1 MIMVVRKRVLL
12 VDDEQAILKV
22 FSIQLRV
29 SGYEV
34 ITALSGQEA
43 LELVDSAKPD
53 IMLLDIVMPGVDGF
67 EVLQK
72 LRSHSRL
79 PVIVFSARSDNAVKA
94 LALGADD
101 FLAKPFAPDELVKK
115 IQTVFDLQSKNIRM

>member
-1 MIMVVRKRVLL
+1 MVTRKRVLL
-12 VDDEQAILKV
+12 VDDEQAILRV

-53 IMLLDIVMPGVDGF
+53 IMLLDIIMPGVDGF
-67 EVLQK
+67 EVLKK
-72 LRSHSRL
+72 LRSNSQL

-94 LALGADD
+94 VALGAND
-101 FLAKPFAPDELVKK
+101 FLAKPFAPTNWSRKSRLFLVY
-115 IQTVFDLQSKNIRM
+115 QTDNIRM